1 MRVILL
7 HCSFQICSV
16 CLGKSITVAFHAHL
30 LHGILP
36 TAPSQYAVSVF
47 SSHSHP
53 ATCWSHPILSQSCS
67 MWAPKSSCEYEQGGI
82 LHHSVK
88 NIVGETKQWN
98 DQPRS
103 PPSRHRDYIAC
114 KPHRNVWQL
123 RVWTH
128 MCLVTINHKW
138 GNRGKEGKETPQLLC
153 WGWFFFFWFS
163 SETAGFSGNC
173 VIKFGCLFEFVTLT
187 GWVTGAESRS
197 KCRWFAD
204 DDFFFQNPVAT
215 GTSPVG
221 WLKAATGLFLSS
233 SLPFLFLLSLS
244 ISLLLSLFLPPSP
257 HPGLPLQLLWKGL
270 IRLIGGKENI
280 DLDLLPSKPGLRPE

>member
-47 SSHSHP
+47 SYHSHP

-88 NIVGETKQWN
+88 NTVGETKQWN

-138 GNRGKEGKETPQLLC
+138 GNRGIEGKETPQLLC
-153 WGWFFFFWFS
+153 WGWFFFFGS
-163 SETAGFSGNC
+163 LQKLLGSV
-173 VIKFGCLFEFVTLT
+173 VIV
-187 GWVTGAESRS
+187 
-197 KCRWFAD
+197 
-204 DDFFFQNPVAT
+204 
-215 GTSPVG
+215 
-221 WLKAATGLFLSS
+221 WLNLDVY
-233 SLPFLFLLSLS
+233 LSLS
-244 ISLLLSLFLPPSP
+244 HWRDGWQVLKAGPSVD
-257 HPGLPLQLLWKGL
+257 GLQTMTSFSRTP
-270 IRLIGGKENI
+270 
-280 DLDLLPSKPGLRPE
+280 